1 MAIEET
7 PPPSTKQP
15 LLFAVHGNERINA
28 FSDGVFAITITLLVL
43 EIKVPEIPHE
53 LVATELM
60 PKLTHLFP
68 FIMSHVIS
76 FFVLG
81 IFWVAHHNM
90 FAHIKKHDHV
100 LLWLNL
106 LFLLCVAS
114 APFPTGLLGA
124 YPDQAIAVMIYSGVL
139 AVTGLSLDLIWWYVT
154 TYGLVDGE
162 TDSEFVRFV
171 HWHIWKAP
179 IFYGLA
185 FVFAFLNWLALAK
198 LILIGVTIFYIIPNA
213 LERTHYKR
221 LNRRFNQ

>member
-53 LVATELM
+53 LVAKELI

-68 FIMSHVIS
+68 FIVSHGIS

-106 LFLLCVAS
+106 LFLLC
-114 APFPTGLLGA
+114 
-124 YPDQAIAVMIYSGVL
+124 
-139 AVTGLSLDLIWWYVT
+139 
-154 TYGLVDGE
+154 
-162 TDSEFVRFV
+162 
-171 HWHIWKAP
+171 
-179 IFYGLA
+179 
-185 FVFAFLNWLALAK
+185 
-198 LILIGVTIFYIIPNA
+198 
-213 LERTHYKR
+213 
-221 LNRRFNQ
+221 